1 MSQIEEHFSN
11 NNKYS
16 TLNSKLTK
24 NIEKVDNN
32 IMLLDGYK
40 QLIMDNNRLL
50 KRMNELLSDRI
61 WGYMDIINPIIL
73 RINYILTGYIIG
85 NIILEYNTRTK

>member
-11 NNKYS
+11 NNEYS
-16 TLNSKLTK
+16 TLNSKLAK

-32 IMLLDGYK
+32 IILNGYQ

-61 WGYMDIINPIIL
+61 WGYMDTINPIIL